1 MTGDMSLD
9 AFLFGII
16 SAISLPLGAIT
27 LLMWRPNDKWTSGL
41 MAFGGGALLA
51 ALTID
56 LVGSALEAGHFYPLA
71 AGCILGGLFY
81 MGLNAIINSQGGFLR
96 KAATTLSFLRK
107 KKLEEYKELS
117 DKLSHIP
124 LFHHLPPEQINSI
137 VPNIVERVFPSGT
150 TILRQ
155 GEPGDSMY
163 IIVSGTVDIINVRDN
178 MKKLAT
184 LHDEDVLGEMA
195 LVTGAP
201 RSATAVCTSDVKAW
215 MILKEN
221 FDQLISSSVTLQDS
235 LRQLVE
241 SRILDL
247 KETRQISEES
257 ANQWAESLVNN
268 LKNRSIHF
276 TDKDV
281 NDAAKEHG
289 GAPLAIWL
297 GILLDGIPESLVIGS
312 SIIHSSISFSLLAG
326 LFLSNYPEALSSSAG
341 MKHQGYS
348 FNRIFWMW
356 MSLCIITGLG
366 AYVGNIFFI
375 GAPPTL
381 FAVIEGLAAGAM
393 LTMIAETMLP
403 EAFEKGG
410 SITGIATLMGFL
422 AAIFFKTLE

>member
-1 MTGDMSLD
+1 M
-9 AFLFGII
+9 
-16 SAISLPLGAIT
+16 
-27 LLMWRPNDKWTSGL
+27 
-41 MAFGGGALLA
+41 
-51 ALTID
+51 
-56 LVGSALEAGHFYPLA
+56 
-71 AGCILGGLFY
+71 
-81 MGLNAIINSQGGFLR
+81 
-96 KAATTLSFLRK
+96 
-107 KKLEEYKELS
+107 
-117 DKLSHIP
+117 
-124 LFHHLPPEQINSI
+124 FHHLPPEQINSL
-137 VPNIVERVFPSGT
+137 VPNIVERVFASGT

-178 MKKLAT
+178 LKKLAT

-201 RSATAVCTSDVKAW
+201 RSATAVCTSEVKAW

-221 FDQLISSSVTLQDS
+221 FDQLVSTSPILQNA

-241 SRILDL
+241 NRILEL
-247 KETRQISEES
+247 KETRQITEES
-257 ANQWAESLVNN
+257 ANQWAATLVSN
-268 LKNRSIHF
+268 LKNMSIQLS
-276 TDKDV
+276 DKDV
-281 NDAAKEHG
+281 SDAKKEHS
-289 GAPLAIWL
+289 GAPLAIWF
-297 GILLDGIPESLVIGS
+297 GILLDGVPESLVIGAS
-312 SIIHSSISFSLLAG
+312 MAHSTISLSLLAG
-326 LFLSNYPEALSSSAG
+326 LFLSNYPESLSSSAG

>member
-1 MTGDMSLD
+1 M
-9 AFLFGII
+9 
-16 SAISLPLGAIT
+16 
-27 LLMWRPNDKWTSGL
+27 
-41 MAFGGGALLA
+41 
-51 ALTID
+51 
-56 LVGSALEAGHFYPLA
+56 
-71 AGCILGGLFY
+71 
-81 MGLNAIINSQGGFLR
+81 GFLR

-137 VPNIVERVFPSGT
+137 VPNIVERVFPNGT

-201 RSATAVCTSDVKAW
+201 RSATAVCTSEVKAW

-281 NDAAKEHG
+281 NDAVKEHG